1 MFSFCSFA
9 LNHPKKRGADRL
21 TADTLDYSG
30 VDRVAHFKGRVR
42 VRLQP

>member
-1 MFSFCSFA
+1 MISDQPVE
-9 LNHPKKRGADRL
+9 LRRGEDRL